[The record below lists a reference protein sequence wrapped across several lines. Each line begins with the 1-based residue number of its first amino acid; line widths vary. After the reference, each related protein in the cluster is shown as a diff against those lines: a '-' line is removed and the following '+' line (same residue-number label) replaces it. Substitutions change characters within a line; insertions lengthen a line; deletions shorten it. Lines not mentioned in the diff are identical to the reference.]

1 MLPEAPPL
9 APPRSLRGAARQA
22 VGVFISALARW
33 PAVCLSVP
41 PRRGRLGGAGLR
53 RRQTRPGE
61 AEGLGAPPEPLSRAS
76 HAQSVCLARVSFL
89 WVGSPAGPARG
100 GGWEAASWALR
111 TRLGKESMGRGP
123 L

>member
-1 MLPEAPPL
+1 MMLPEAPPL

-53 RRQTRPGE
+53 RRQTRPE
-61 AEGLGAPPEPLSRAS
+61 QAMWLG
-76 HAQSVCLARVSFL
+76 HWTQSAYLCLPGPQFL
-89 WVGSPAGPARG
+89 HLCNGRDHPCTAGG
-100 GGWEAASWALR
+100 QE
-111 TRLGKESMGRGP
+111 RL
-123 L
+123 